1 MASQQLSY
9 NGEFGRINIAKLF
22 GEAGKALK
30 TDPRIVGFPHLV
42 IEQRSA
48 DNPNC
53 HQMPGGLG
61 VNVGQCVSLRIAA
74 ALVLCLHG
82 VALSGG

>member
-1 MASQQLSY
+1 MASQQLGH
-9 NGEFGRINIAKLF
+9 NGELSRIDVAKVF
-22 GEAGKALK
+22 SEAGKALK
-30 TDPRIVGFPHLV
+30 ARPGIVSFSNLV
-42 IEQRSA
+42 IEQRRA
-48 DNPNC
+48 DNPNG

>member
-1 MASQQLSY
+1 MASQQLGH
-9 NGEFGRINIAKLF
+9 NGELSRVNVAKLF
-22 GEAGKALK
+22 GEAGKAFK
-30 TDPRIVGFPHLV
+30 ADPRIVGFPHLV

-48 DNPNC
+48 HNPNG

-61 VNVGQCVSLRIAA
+61 VNVGQCVSLRVAA